1 MGFLFEPV
9 ARKVAKTVNFRLHSW
24 FITNNV
30 ADLTIVDIEPQ
41 LVHVDLVYV
50 TFIDGRK
57 MIYHIISW

>member
-1 MGFLFEPV
+1 M
-9 ARKVAKTVNFRLHSW
+9 ARKVAKTVNFRLHLR

-41 LVHVDLVYV
+41 FVHVDLVYV
-50 TFIDGRK
+50 MFIDDRK

>member
-1 MGFLFEPV
+1 M
-9 ARKVAKTVNFRLHSW
+9 ARKVAKTVNFRLNPR

-41 LVHVDLVYV
+41 LVHVDLVYETV
-50 TFIDGRK
+50 IDGRK